1 LRCINMILLK
11 CQFWLLSLSI
21 FYLPDSFLQ
30 KTNVQTIKDIDV
42 YEKLISKFRYSN
54 PDSATFYAKKG
65 LEFSKETKNVLGEA
79 RMLHQLGLIDDNNG
93 YSEESREKYLRSLA
107 IYKSLNNYRG
117 IVKLNIRL
125 GVVENRKG
133 NYPTAMAYF
142 YKALKVS
149 EANKDDAGK
158 LESYI
163 TMGEVYANQK
173 KYATALG
180 YYLKANALNDKVPF
194 NNITLNLYNDL
205 GSCYREIG
213 DYKQAT
219 FYYKKGISLSQITQ
233 YMGLHITMLTGLAV
247 VHLDQGNRF
256 EAIKLQNEALG
267 YSRKIHNF
275 IREISVL
282 TGLSDSYRT
291 SNPEVAMSYL
301 KEALALAKGKNANK
315 IVLDVLNGIA
325 ELQNK
330 NKDYKKAYVT
340 KYEQYKI
347 ADSFYFRSI
356 SEKISNLQSQYELS
370 KSKSDLQR
378 LKFLNS
384 QQRLERKILFW
395 VVVCSFLII
404 CILGLYYIKIR
415 NLNRLLNKANGD
427 LMEINT
433 VKDKV
438 FSVLGHDLRAP
449 LASITNVLYLINKG
463 MLDDNEQ
470 RIMLDKLETY
480 CNASMETLDMLL
492 KWGQMQLKG
501 VKLTKVIFSPL
512 ETVQRNIRLLSGAA
526 EDKSISIINEIPP
539 EILVEIDADH
549 FDFIIRNLLSNAI
562 KFTPEGGR
570 VVISTSIVPGQS
582 DVQFQVKDNGIGI
595 EDSKKEGVFEINN
608 VSTVG
613 TNNEKGTSLGLVIC
627 KEFVE
632 ANGGNI
638 WVESAPGIGSTFF
651 FTVVL
656 KSNVNVPGAYELD
669 IP

>member
-1 LRCINMILLK
+1 
-11 CQFWLLSLSI
+11 
-21 FYLPDSFLQ
+21 
-30 KTNVQTIKDIDV
+30 
-42 YEKLISKFRYSN
+42 
-54 PDSATFYAKKG
+54 
-65 LEFSKETKNVLGEA
+65 
-79 RMLHQLGLIDDNNG
+79 
-93 YSEESREKYLRSLA
+93 
-107 IYKSLNNYRG
+107 
-117 IVKLNIRL
+117 
-125 GVVENRKG
+125 
-133 NYPTAMAYF
+133 
-142 YKALKVS
+142 
-149 EANKDDAGK
+149 
-158 LESYI
+158 
-163 TMGEVYANQK
+163 
-173 KYATALG
+173 
-180 YYLKANALNDKVPF
+180 
-194 NNITLNLYNDL
+194 
-205 GSCYREIG
+205 
-213 DYKQAT
+213 
-219 FYYKKGISLSQITQ
+219 
-233 YMGLHITMLTGLAV
+233 
-247 VHLDQGNRF
+247 
-256 EAIKLQNEALG
+256 
-267 YSRKIHNF
+267 
-275 IREISVL
+275 
-282 TGLSDSYRT
+282 
-291 SNPEVAMSYL
+291 
-301 KEALALAKGKNANK
+301 
-315 IVLDVLNGIA
+315 
-325 ELQNK
+325 
-330 NKDYKKAYVT
+330 
-340 KYEQYKI
+340 
-347 ADSFYFRSI
+347 
-356 SEKISNLQSQYELS
+356 
-370 KSKSDLQR
+370 
-378 LKFLNS
+378 
-384 QQRLERKILFW
+384 
-395 VVVCSFLII
+395 
-404 CILGLYYIKIR
+404 
-415 NLNRLLNKANGD
+415 
-427 LMEINT
+427 
-433 VKDKV
+433 
-438 FSVLGHDLRAP
+438 
-449 LASITNVLYLINKG
+449 VLYLINKG